1 MDYLFTSIPK
11 YLEEVRIMWQLAI
24 STLLGAVL
32 MTLTA
37 CSSESDDAK
46 TGKEHVWKEQTDAI
60 DKAREVESILKRGQE
75 QKKQ

>member
-1 MDYLFTSIPK
+1 MG
-11 YLEEVRIMWQLAI
+11 QLA
-24 STLLGAVL
+24 SFMLLGGVL
-32 MTLTA
+32 IMLSA

-46 TGKEHVWKEQTDAI
+46 TSEEHVWKEQTDAI

>member
-1 MDYLFTSIPK
+1 
-11 YLEEVRIMWQLAI
+11 MWQLAI

-46 TGKEHVWKEQTDAI
+46 TSKEHVWKEQTEAI
-60 DKAREVESILKRGQE
+60 DKAREVESILKRDQK